1 MSWRSPAL
9 TRGCF
14 YRSRALACAALT
26 SIGSTHKLG
35 AAEETRFNMPSI
47 FHGSEMT
54 FGVLSTVR
62 SWFSSLF
69 STQVGQEILELL
81 PHLLVALA
89 LGALLGWER
98 RHKHKIAGVRTHMVI
113 SASACLITL
122 SGVWMTELFGAGTD
136 PTRLA
141 AQILAGIGFVGAGVI
156 LRRGLNTSGITTS
169 ATILF
174 AAGIGIA
181 CGFGFFGAA
190 TAATL
195 LMLASMFVTYKLFPS
210 HDTGGH
216 TLKVVCPL
224 AKFNEVKKKFGAG
237 SRVDSLQKLGDRLEF
252 HIHTNLNGQQL
263 DKLLAE
269 MVLDPDIFSVDVI
282 DDNS

>member
-1 MSWRSPAL
+1 MSSTLPEPLMAL
-9 TRGCF
+9 G
-14 YRSRALACAALT
+14 LLT
-26 SIGSTHKLG
+26 GLTG
-35 AAEETRFNMPSI
+35 
-47 FHGSEMT
+47 
-54 FGVLSTVR
+54 
-62 SWFSSLF
+62 WFSDLF
-69 STQVGQEILELL
+69 SSPMGQEILKFL
-81 PHLLVALA
+81 PHLVAALV
-89 LGALLGWER
+89 LGGVLGWER

-122 SGVWMTELFGAGTD
+122 CGVWMAQLSGPGTD

-156 LRRGLNTSGITTS
+156 LKRGLNTSGITTS

-181 CGFGFFGAA
+181 SGFGFFGAA

-195 LMLASMFVTYKLFPS
+195 IMLVSMFITYRLFPS

-216 TLKVVCPL
+216 SLKVVCPL
-224 AKFNEVKKKFGAG
+224 AKFEEVKKKFGLG
-237 SRVDSLQKLGDRLEF
+237 SRVDSLQKLGDKLEF
-252 HIHTNLNGQQL
+252 RVHTNLSAEQL
-263 DKLLAE
+263 DGLLAN
-269 MVLDPDIFSVDVI
+269 MVEDPDIFSVDVI

>member
-1 MSWRSPAL
+1 M
-9 TRGCF
+9 
-14 YRSRALACAALT
+14 ACAALT
-26 SIGSTHKLG
+26 STGGTDKYG
-35 AAEETRFNMPSI
+35 AAGETRFNMPSI
-47 FHGSEMT
+47 YHGSEMT
-54 FGVLSTVR
+54 LGVLATIW

-69 STQVGQEILELL
+69 STPVGQEVLEFL

-122 SGVWMTELFGAGTD
+122 SGVWMAEQSGAGTD

-181 CGFGFFGAA
+181 SGFGFFGAA
-190 TAATL
+190 TAATV
-195 LMLASMFVTYKLFPS
+195 LMLASMFITYRLFPS

-224 AKFNEVKKKFGAG
+224 VKFDEVKKKFGAG
-237 SRVDSLQKLGDRLEF
+237 NRVDSLQKLGDRLEF
-252 HIHTNLNGQQL
+252 RVHTNLNAQQL